1 MTASTS
7 ENRNPTITNRLEHGK
22 VPNIVRM
29 EKTRTEE
36 PTTLEEM
43 AEDLFRL
50 PYHDIEATTF
60 ENKYYP
66 NNH

>member
-1 MTASTS
+1 M
-7 ENRNPTITNRLEHGK
+7 ENGK

-29 EKTRTEE
+29 EKARTEE
-36 PTTLEEM
+36 PTTLGEM
-43 AEDLFRL
+43 VEDPFGL